1 MNSITELLSPLDD
14 LEIICEEHGIPCLG
28 LCSNILCK
36 EKTRFLCMKCIKSQN
51 TCITKE
57 KHELVSLSEM
67 LFRFMKKKEESKEII
82 IKDIQKMD
90 TIIKEYDKN
99 ELNNILI
106 QFKSIKEEKSIK
118 IIEAKL
124 CDLIKNFIESFKIKN
139 NYKLEKLKRY
149 SKTNTNNENDIK
161 ILLNIRMPEID
172 NNINSNKKLKEI
184 IKNGCKLS
192 STKNFVNSIKLL
204 NNKNKLTNIEK
215 NLNKKIYVNNV
226 CSNISN
232 INNNK
237 LKLENKIDLLLNEME
252 KKFDEKMEQIEKSI
266 ILPNEDK
273 SMYISFKSS
282 FISFSSDPSN
292 LEYKEDIC
300 NTAHRFN
307 SIDKVFCAFKSFSKE
322 SFIVWGT
329 PFYTIEFFNIEK
341 NKVINTIKNAHSNI
355 IYSCRHYQD
364 KKNQDDFII
373 TSSYDKYVKV
383 WNLKTFSCILNIPN
397 THNNNYI
404 YSACILCDENENIN
418 YVISSSPNDFMKI
431 WDFNGRLLNRLGQ
444 SDGNTYFIDTFYDNQ
459 NKTYY
464 ILNGNSTDVKSYT
477 FKDGELYKRY
487 KSNPQSWHMSIIVY
501 ENKERHILIESDGN
515 GYIRMWDFHKA
526 NLIKSILSSN
536 FVNLRGICLWNEK
549 YLFAAS
555 NDHQIKLID
564 LINGKYVK
572 FYKEHTSTVC
582 TLEKIIHNKYG
593 ECLVSQGLD
602 GKIKIWASIKNN

>member
-204 NNKNKLTNIEK
+204 NNINKCSEISNK
-215 NLNKKIYVNNV
+215 LNKKIYVNNIL
-226 CSNISN
+226 SNMSN
-232 INNNK
+232 INDK
-237 LKLENKIDLLLNEME
+237 RTKLENEINSTLEELE
-252 KKFDEKMEQIEKSI
+252 KKYDKKMEEIEESI
-266 ILPNEDK
+266 IPKEIPTL
-273 SMYISFKSS
+273 YSS
-282 FISFSSDPSN
+282 YNTSSYLYFFSDPKK
-292 LEYKEDIC
+292 LKYERDIC
-300 NTAHRFN
+300 NTAHKLN
-307 SIDKVFCAFKSFSKE
+307 TIDKVFCAFKSFSNE

-329 PFYTIEFFNIEK
+329 PIYSLEFFDINQ
-341 NKVINTIKNAHSNI
+341 NKIIYTIKNAHVST
-355 IYSCRHYQD
+355 IYSCRHSVD
-364 KKNQDDFII
+364 TKNKTDYII
-373 TSSYDKYVKV
+373 TSSSDRNVKV
-383 WNLKTFSCILNIPN
+383 WELKSFTCKCQLLNSHYSINIFSVCILFE
-397 THNNNYI
+397 
-404 YSACILCDENENIN
+404 ENENKN
-418 YVISSSPNDFMKI
+418 YIITSSPNDFIKI
-431 WDFNGRLLNRLGQ
+431 WDFSGKLLKRFGQ
-444 SDGNTYFIDTFYDNQ
+444 SDENHYLVDTFYDN
-459 NKTYY
+459 KYKKYY
-464 ILNGNSTDVKSYT
+464 IINGNSNDVKSYYFT
-477 FKDGELYKRY
+477 DGELYHRY
-487 KSNPQSWHMSIIVY
+487 KGIPQSCHMSALVY
-501 ENKERHILIESDGN
+501 EYNEQNILIECDGN
-515 GYIRMWDFHKA
+515 GFIRMWDFHTS
-526 NLIKSILSSN
+526 NLIKSIFTNS
-536 FVNLRGICLWNEK
+536 FINLRGICLWNEK
-549 YLFAAS
+549 YLFVGAS
-555 NDHQIKLID
+555 DHQIKLID
-564 LINGKYVK
+564 LNQGKYIK
-572 FYKEHTSTVC
+572 FYKEHTSKVC
-582 TLEKIIHNKYG
+582 TLEKIKHDKYG
-593 ECLVSQGLD
+593 ECLISQGID
-602 GKIKIWASIKNN
+602 GKIKMWSTSE